1 MIFLDNFCF
10 FFNLEK
16 VEEGNQHYDPPKKI
30 FKEKLNPCWAKMIF
44 KTLNPK
50 ERNLNRFENW
60 NQEKEIVEIFWG
72 GITPKK

>member
-1 MIFLDNFCF
+1 
-10 FFNLEK
+10 
-16 VEEGNQHYDPPKKI
+16 
-30 FKEKLNPCWAKMIF
+30 MIF